1 MVFNFYK
8 VGFIAD
14 GAAKSVCTVI
24 QKRNIALCG
33 TIYTEGKDG
42 GGSQLLEEKAAEAK
56 VRCLR
61 NGIFFDGMDAW
72 MLAGSLIVFCWHR
85 NLSFLFLFYLY
96 GRMSGFMLAYFG
108 ALLYDNLENN

>member
-33 TIYTEGKDG
+33 TVYTEGKDS

-56 VRCLR
+56 V
-61 NGIFFDGMDAW
+61 
-72 MLAGSLIVFCWHR
+72 
-85 NLSFLFLFYLY
+85 
-96 GRMSGFMLAYFG
+96 
-108 ALLYDNLENN
+108 